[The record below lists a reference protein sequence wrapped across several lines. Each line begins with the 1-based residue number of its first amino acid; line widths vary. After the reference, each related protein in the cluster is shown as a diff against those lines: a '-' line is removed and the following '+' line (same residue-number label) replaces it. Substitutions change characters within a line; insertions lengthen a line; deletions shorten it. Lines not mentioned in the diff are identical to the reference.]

1 MRKTVALFRIPG
13 ILDVLSGSREL
24 LSSRRNSPPMDVRL
38 VVENG
43 RTRTREVHLSSRETL
58 VGRQRGCEV
67 RIPSS
72 EVSRR
77 HCVLRIENGYLTIED
92 LRSVNGTFLNGSRV
106 VSREIVRPGDHLE
119 VGPVRFVVEYE
130 LSQQAL
136 DQISRL
142 AQPAYVEAV
151 EPVEE
156 VLEVAELVEPPP
168 QGDVLE
174 LADEVNEFL
183 PSQEVQPQTA
193 KGSEFELG
201 DADQWYLPPADE
213 LRDILSQLDD
223 PGPAPKKHR

>member
-1 MRKTVALFRIPG
+1 MRARHSDFQ
-13 ILDVLSGSREL
+13 
-24 LSSRRNSPPMDVRL
+24 RNLPSMEVRL
-38 VVENG
+38 VIEKG
-43 RTRTREVHLSSRETL
+43 RTRTREVRLSSRETL

-92 LRSVNGTFLNGSRV
+92 LRSINGTFLNGMRV
-106 VSREIVRPGDHLE
+106 MTREIVRPGDHLE
-119 VGPVRFVVEYE
+119 IGPIRFVVEYE
-130 LSQQAL
+130 LSPQAL

-142 AQPAYVEAV
+142 AQPAFVEAV

-156 VLEVAELVEPPP
+156 VLEVAEVVEQAP
-168 QGDVLE
+168 QEEVLE
-174 LADEVNEFL
+174 LPEEANDFL
-183 PSQEVQPQTA
+183 PAEEAKPQPAA

-223 PGPAPKKHR
+223 PGPAHKKRR

>member
-1 MRKTVALFRIPG
+1 
-13 ILDVLSGSREL
+13 
-24 LSSRRNSPPMDVRL
+24 MDVRL
-38 VVENG
+38 VIEKG
-43 RTRTREVHLSSRETL
+43 RTRTREVRLHSRETL

-77 HCVLRIENGYLTIED
+77 HCVLRVENGYLTIED
-92 LRSVNGTFLNGSRV
+92 LRSVNGTFLNGMRV
-106 VSREIVRPGDHLE
+106 MSREIVRPGDHLE
-119 VGPVRFVVEYE
+119 IGPVRFVVEYE
-130 LSQQAL
+130 LSPQAL

-151 EPVEE
+151 EPVED
-156 VLEVAELVEPPP
+156 VLEVAEVVQEAPP
-168 QGDVLE
+168 GEVLE
-174 LADEVNEFL
+174 LPDEVNEFL
-183 PSQEVQPQTA
+183 PPQEAQPQTA

-223 PGPAPKKHR
+223 PGPARKKHR